1 MASYAFDRF
10 GGIYAVLSGVF
21 GFLYA
26 VAFIL
31 ISRDNSET
39 GAVLSALFLLLTGIF
54 ATAAL
59 VALYLRLRETNEGYA
74 LWALALG
81 LVGALGM
88 AIHGGYDLANAI
100 NPPGVNSPNLA
111 SLPSQVDPRGLL
123 SFGVSGVALF
133 VISWLMSSNKYF
145 PKNLAYVGYVSAV
158 LLIVLYVGRLVILT
172 PSHPVILYSAVLN
185 GFVVNPA
192 FYIWLGLVLL
202 RHERHG

>member
-10 GGIYAVLSGVF
+10 GGIYAVLSGVS

-31 ISRDNSET
+31 ISRNNPET
-39 GAVLSALFLLLTGIF
+39 GALLSALFLLLTGIF

-59 VALYLRLRETNEGYA
+59 VALYLRLRETDEGYA

-81 LVGALGM
+81 LVSALGM
-88 AIHGGYDLANAI
+88 AVHGGYDLANAI
-100 NPPGVNSPNLA
+100 NPPGINSPNLA

-133 VISWLMSSNKYF
+133 VISWLMSNNKHF

-172 PSHPVILYSAVLN
+172 PTHPVILYSAVLN
-185 GFVVNPA
+185 GFVVNPV